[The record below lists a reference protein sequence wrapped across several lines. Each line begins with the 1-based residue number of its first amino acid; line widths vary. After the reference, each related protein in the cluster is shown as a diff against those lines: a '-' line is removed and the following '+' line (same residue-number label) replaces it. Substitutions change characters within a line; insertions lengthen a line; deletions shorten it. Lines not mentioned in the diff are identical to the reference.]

1 MKSILQTNE
10 QCFLCGSK
18 GQLETHH
25 IFFGNPGRQ
34 ISEQYGFKIRLCPNC
49 HRISSNSPHQNRT
62 LFGAKN
68 ANLVAEYLN
77 MIDSA
82 ILDYDNGMAQI
93 FQILRIDEERRQN
106 GKLEQPK
113 RRKTEEQP

>member
-1 MKSILQTNE
+1 MNHSINQPNKPNMSETAPP
-10 QCFLCGSK
+10 FTVKRGYSK
-18 GQLETHH
+18 KD
-25 IFFGNPGRQ
+25 NCYK
-34 ISEQYGFKIRLCPNC
+34 YGIYKNGTLYDK
-49 HRISSNSPHQNRT
+49 RT

-93 FQILRIDEERRQN
+93 FQILRIDEERRHN